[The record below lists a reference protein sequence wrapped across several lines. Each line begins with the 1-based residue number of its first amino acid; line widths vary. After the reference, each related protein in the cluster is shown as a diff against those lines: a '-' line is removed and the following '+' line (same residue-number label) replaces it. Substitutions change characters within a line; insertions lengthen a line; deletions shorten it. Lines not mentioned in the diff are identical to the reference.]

1 MSVFLP
7 IILSFAFA
15 CIFAPLYIRLAR
27 RLNFGQN
34 ILSYVKEHEGKQ
46 GTPTMGGVIFIL
58 PTLIFSLIFTR
69 LSSVTIFIMA
79 VFLSYALVGFLDDFI
94 KVKYKRNLG
103 LRAYQKIIFQLAI
116 AISVAVYVH
125 GNSAFSTVYIP
136 FTSASVNMGIFI
148 IPFIVLV
155 FLATSNS
162 VNLTDGLDGLAG
174 GTSLC
179 FLIIFAAINTFYIRT
194 SAVGDSYISALGSIN
209 SIAFCAIGSLL
220 GFLMF
225 NHYPAKI
232 FMGDTGSLS
241 LGALVAMLCTL
252 SGTIL
257 YLPIIGIMF
266 VISSL
271 SVIIQVLHFKRTHRR
286 VFLMAPFHHHLQHKG
301 IHETKITFIYI
312 VITLLM
318 GLTSLA
324 LLGVL

>member
-94 KVKYKRNLG
+94 KIKYKRNLG

-116 AISVAVYVH
+116 AISVAVYVYN
-125 GNSAFSTVYIP
+125 NSAFSTVYIP
-136 FTSASVNMGIFI
+136 FTSTSVNMGIFI

-179 FLIIFAAINTFYIRT
+179 FLIIFVLVNTFYIRT